1 MDCSGNEVYSGVSYG
16 LACVSG
22 LPCECE
28 KVSRD
33 FIN

>member
-22 LPCECE
+22 LPCEVR
-28 KVSRD
+28 K
-33 FIN
+33 FLGTL